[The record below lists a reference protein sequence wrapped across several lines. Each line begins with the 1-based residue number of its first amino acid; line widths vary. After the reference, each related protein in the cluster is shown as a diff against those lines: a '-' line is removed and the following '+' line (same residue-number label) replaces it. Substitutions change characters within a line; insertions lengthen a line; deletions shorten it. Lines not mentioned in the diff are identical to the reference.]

1 MVPFLYILPLKEK
14 KRKEK
19 KRIRADQ
26 NEAFQV
32 CTTKSR
38 QPNEPGTEVG
48 VELTSNGV
56 WLPTRDGGPVL
67 F

>member
-1 MVPFLYILPLKEK
+1 MVPFLYILPLKEKKKK

-38 QPNEPGTEVG
+38 QPNEPGTDMTVVPSPG
-48 VELTSNGV
+48 DL
-56 WLPTRDGGPVL
+56 
-67 F
+67 

>member
-38 QPNEPGTEVG
+38 QPNEPGTDMTVVPSPG
-48 VELTSNGV
+48 DL
-56 WLPTRDGGPVL
+56 
-67 F
+67 

>member
-38 QPNEPGTEVG
+38 QPNEPGTMTVVPSPG
-48 VELTSNGV
+48 DL
-56 WLPTRDGGPVL
+56 
-67 F
+67 